1 MALFGQNSMR
11 PQRTPNAQICTNP
24 HKSAQFARGTSAGR
38 GFLWRLHSYRR
49 FRERKGGVDAECP
62 AISRRS
68 SLGSD
73 WLAREAGRSAW
84 RRTLEYLVMPHK
96 QLIAG
101 LALLCAILP
110 VASAAAE
117 RPAILLGA
125 AWYPEQWPESR
136 WPEDLKLM
144 EAAHIHVVPHD
155 ASFRAPI
162 RTHVAHADQHE
173 VPVHGV
179 ANEMR
184 GDENI
189 ARKPRLE
196 RRAQRLRVWNDKPE
210 SIAVHGQPSRDQIL
224 VGDGLRQRVTVRV
237 ALNQRSAGHQF
248 PQELIKVAAFVASQP
263 QLAHQLL
270 ESRSA
275 LRLPRNVLQ
284 DDRIRKHGEAVS
296 YQHTSRAYLFRR
308 LV

>member
-110 VASAAAE
+110 VASVAAE

-144 EAAHIHVVPHD
+144 EAAH
-155 ASFRAPI
+155 
-162 RTHVAHADQHE
+162 
-173 VPVHGV
+173 
-179 ANEMR
+179 MR
-184 GDENI
+184 WRI
-189 ARKPRLE
+189 RLE
-196 RRAQRLRVWNDKPE
+196 PPGAARGPVRSRL
-210 SIAVHGQPSRDQIL
+210 
-224 VGDGLRQRVTVRV
+224 
-237 ALNQRSAGHQF
+237 AG
-248 PQELIKVAAFVASQP
+248 
-263 QLAHQLL
+263 
-270 ESRSA
+270 
-275 LRLPRNVLQ
+275 
-284 DDRIRKHGEAVS
+284 
-296 YQHTSRAYLFRR
+296 SRAGAGCAARHLGRAWHAHCGPAR
-308 LV
+308 LVDAKVS